1 MFKNAETISPTNLR
15 LAHECVIEEM
25 SAPSTNRAGILTSQ
39 AVSLSK
45 KEENSL
51 RLVTTLSK
59 Y

>member
-1 MFKNAETISPTNLR
+1 MWRHINSNHHRLR

-51 RLVTTLSK
+51 RFGVTLSK
-59 Y
+59 N